1 MSNFQE
7 LSLFLSQHDLQEK
20 AVREKFSDLIRR
32 IGKRDLID
40 TDSFYVELPKR
51 IKPAK
56 RPRKKI
62 WELNNDGL
70 IRYHYDNAVKRQIR
84 IRSEIKRTPASQ
96 HNKLVKLGGIE
107 SGIDYAIDRMYT
119 RLEEIKQQNIEKLR
133 ELGIEDTPKTNG
145 K

>member
-62 WELNNDGL
+62 WELNNAGL
-70 IRYHYDNAVKRQIR
+70 IRYHYENAEKRQIR

-96 HNKLVKLGGIE
+96 HNKLVKLGGI
-107 SGIDYAIDRMYT
+107 
-119 RLEEIKQQNIEKLR
+119 
-133 ELGIEDTPKTNG
+133 
-145 K
+145 

>member
-62 WELNNDGL
+62 WELNNAGL
-70 IRYHYDNAVKRQIR
+70 IRYHCGKAEKRLVR
-84 IRSEIKRTPASQ
+84 IKDEIKRTPAAR
-96 HNKLVKLGGIE
+96 HNKLVKLRASE
-107 SGIDYAIDRMYT
+107 LQIDYAIDRMST

-133 ELGIEDTPKTNG
+133 ELGIEDTLKTNG

>member
-20 AVREKFSDLIRR
+20 AVRENFSDLIRR

-62 WELNNDGL
+62 WDLNNAGL
-70 IRYHYDNAVKRQIR
+70 IRSHYENAEKRQIR

-96 HNKLVKLGGIE
+96 HHKLVKLRASE
-107 SGIDYAIDRMYT
+107 SGIDYALDRMHT

-133 ELGIEDTPKTNG
+133 EFGEEDTPKTNV

>member
-1 MSNFQE
+1 MSKYEE
-7 LSLFLSQHDLQEK
+7 LSTFLSQNDLQEK

-32 IGKRDLID
+32 IGKKDLID
-40 TDSFYVELPKR
+40 TDAFYLELSKR

-62 WELNNDGL
+62 WELSNAGL
-70 IRYHYDNAVKRQIR
+70 IRHHYGKAEKRLKR
-84 IRSEIKRTPASQ
+84 IKEEIKRTPAAQ
-96 HNKLVKLGGIE
+96 HNKLVKLRASE
-107 SGIDYAIDRMYT
+107 LEIDYAIDRMGI

-133 ELGIEDTPKTNG
+133 EFGVEDTPKTNS

>member
-1 MSNFQE
+1 MSNYQE
-7 LSLFLSQHDLQEK
+7 LSSFMAQHDLQEK

-32 IGKRDLID
+32 IGKKDLID
-40 TDSFYVELPKR
+40 TDAFYRELSKR

-62 WELNNDGL
+62 WELNNAGL
-70 IRYHYDNAVKRQIR
+70 ILYHCEKAEKRLIR
-84 IRSEIKRTPASQ
+84 IRDEIKRTPATQ
-96 HNKLVKLGGIE
+96 HNKLVKLRAIE
-107 SGIDYAIDRMYT
+107 SGIDYAIDRMET

-133 ELGIEDTPKTNG
+133 EFGIEDTPKTNS